1 MGFGNHM
8 LKLELRPQPSEVW
21 RYASPV
27 LALVITVSL
36 GIGLFVLLGKDP
48 LRGLQMFF
56 WEPLK
61 SAYALGELM
70 ASLTTLH
77 LPRR

>member
-1 MGFGNHM
+1 M
-8 LKLELRPQPSEVW
+8 LKLELRPQESQWW
-21 RYASPV
+21 RLGSPL
-27 LALVITVSL
+27 LALAITVLL
-36 GIGLFVLLGKDP
+36 GVGLFVLLGKDP

-70 ASLTTLH
+70 VKI
-77 LPRR
+77 

>member
-1 MGFGNHM
+1 M
-8 LKLELRPQPSEVW
+8 LKLELRPQASELW

-27 LALVITVSL
+27 LALFITVAL

-61 SAYALGELM
+61 STYALG
-70 ASLTTLH
+70 
-77 LPRR
+77 